1 MLFSVRNNPMNY
13 YQGKS
18 FPPKRQSIVN
28 QCEIVCDAFP
38 AQNVYGKG
46 TVIGCVMPTIW
57 V

>member
-38 AQNVYGKG
+38 AQNVYGMG